1 MATTQGVT
9 SALATSLP
17 HSVGPEASKET
28 SSGRVPLRMRH
39 PDMTGM
45 PEDASSDSDQYG
57 SDSEGETTAVDDV
70 SPDDNYVRKVL
81 AKERPLP
88 PIKLSNLHKNINLIS
103 TLAITLVPAF
113 SIYGALTT
121 EVKWQTVLWA
131 IAYYFYTGLGIT
143 AGKLSL
149 PFSHLLTNSTHLP
162 LTRRLPSSMG
172 SPSLHRFETP

>member
-1 MATTQGVT
+1 MATAQGVT

-17 HSVGPEASKET
+17 HSVGPEASKES

-149 PFSHLLTNSTHLP
+149 PFSLP
-162 LTRRLPSSMG
+162 LELHS
-172 SPSLHRFETP
+172 SPSHS